1 MGKKETLRLMGALN
15 KNPKKIKFDLFKAH
29 KNFFDPEDKIQV
41 KYEMLRAVH
50 VDGYS
55 ITDTSKLFGY
65 SRETYYTVTR
75 DFELEGCIGLLDHAQ
90 GRRKP
95 EKLQKEIV
103 EFILSERQK
112 NSKKNSG
119 YHIAEKIYE
128 NFHIKIHPRTI
139 YKVIKK
145 NQNK

>member
-1 MGKKETLRLMGALN
+1 MEKKETLRLMGALN
-15 KNPKKIKFDLFKAH
+15 KNSKKIKFDLFKTN
-29 KNFFDPEDKIQV
+29 KNFFDSKDKIQV
-41 KYEMLRAVH
+41 KYEMLRAVQ

-55 ITDTSKLFGY
+55 ITDISKLFDY
-65 SRETYYTVTR
+65 SRETYYTVAR

-90 GRRKP
+90 GKRKP

-103 EFILSERQK
+103 EFIVLERQK
-112 NSKKNSG
+112 DPKKNSG
-119 YHIAEKIYE
+119 YCIAEKVYE

-145 NQNK
+145 NEYK